1 MVKPEPI
8 SNHVSVWGEGP
19 IWHQE
24 RLLYVDIE
32 SHKILA
38 FTPATG
44 EEKIWNVGQRVGTVV
59 PRAQGGLVWAGDD
72 GFFFLNEDTGVSTP
86 IANPEPDLPDNRFND
101 GKCDPTGRFWA
112 GTIHLKKQPTA
123 ALYCLHAD
131 LRVEKKFSPVT
142 NSNGIIWSRD
152 SGTMFYIDTPS
163 KKIRAFDVDPA
174 TSAITHERVI
184 WDTRADTSVPDGM
197 TIDNQDR
204 LWIAFCHGAKV
215 VCFDP
220 ATKQSSSRSTSPASK
235 PPPAPSVGLI
245 CRIFTSPPA
254 SSPDWKN
261 LSRVVSSSAVQVPQ
275 ACLRQP
281 LLADLVAGHEIASPV
296 PKKVPPADQEPALHP
311 HLSPLKEK
319 GAHHL
324 RHRRRASP

>member
-72 GFFFLNEDTGVSTP
+72 GFFFLNEDAGVSTP
-86 IANPEPDLPDNRFND
+86 IANPEPDLADNRFND

-112 GTIHLKKQPTA
+112 GTINLKKQPTA

-152 SGTMFYIDTPS
+152 GGTMFYIDTPS
-163 KKIRAFDVDPA
+163 KKIRAFDFDTA
-174 TSAITHERVI
+174 TSAISNERVI
-184 WDTRADTSVPDGM
+184 WDTSADTSVPDGM

-220 ATKQSSSRSTSPASK
+220 ATKTVEQQIDFPCIETTACAFGGPDLQDLYITTGLK
-235 PPPAPSVGLI
+235 PGLEEPLAGRLFV
-245 CRIFTSPPA
+245 CRPGATGVP
-254 SSPDWKN
+254 
-261 LSRVVSSSAVQVPQ
+261 SSAF
-275 ACLRQP
+275 
-281 LLADLVAGHEIASPV
+281 AG
-296 PKKVPPADQEPALHP
+296 
-311 HLSPLKEK
+311 
-319 GAHHL
+319 
-324 RHRRRASP
+324 

>member
-72 GFFFLNEDTGVSTP
+72 GFFFLNENTGVSTP
-86 IANPEPDLPDNRFND
+86 IANPEPDLADNRFND
-101 GKCDPTGRFWA
+101 GKCDPAGRFWA
-112 GTIHLKKQPTA
+112 GTIHLKKQPSA
-123 ALYCLHAD
+123 ALYCLHTD

-152 SGTMFYIDTPS
+152 GGTMFYIDTPS
-163 KKIRAFDVDPA
+163 KKIRAFDFDTA
-174 TSAITHERVI
+174 TSAITNERVI
-184 WDTRADTSVPDGM
+184 WDTSADTSVPDGM

-220 ATKQSSSRSTSPASK
+220 ATKTVEQQIDFPCIETTACAFGGPDLQDLYITTGLK
-235 PPPAPSVGLI
+235 PGLEEPLAGRLFV
-245 CRIFTSPPA
+245 CRPGATGVP
-254 SSPDWKN
+254 
-261 LSRVVSSSAVQVPQ
+261 SSAF
-275 ACLRQP
+275 
-281 LLADLVAGHEIASPV
+281 AG
-296 PKKVPPADQEPALHP
+296 
-311 HLSPLKEK
+311 
-319 GAHHL
+319 
-324 RHRRRASP
+324 